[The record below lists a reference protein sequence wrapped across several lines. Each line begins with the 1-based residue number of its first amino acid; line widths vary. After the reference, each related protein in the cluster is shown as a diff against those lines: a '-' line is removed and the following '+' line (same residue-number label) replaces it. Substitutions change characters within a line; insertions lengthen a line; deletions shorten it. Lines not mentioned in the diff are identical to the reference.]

1 MPKKPLE
8 AIDEYFSQVTDP
20 RVERTKEHK
29 LIDMIA
35 IAICAVIC
43 GAEGWTD
50 IGYYSAIDMDIVGGF
65 GIIRP
70 HIGSFSGKSC
80 QNNYSYCSN

>member
-1 MPKKPLE
+1 MLANVGQSHLNRFENEVKLAILAFMEVAMPKKPLE

-35 IAICAVIC
+35 IAICA
-43 GAEGWTD
+43 
-50 IGYYSAIDMDIVGGF
+50 
-65 GIIRP
+65 
-70 HIGSFSGKSC
+70 
-80 QNNYSYCSN
+80 